1 MLHQYSANLGLLV
14 DGPTATYSSG
24 PEIFLY
30 SEYLQYPLPP
40 PDSGKLFT
48 EKRVLNHFTNTKKK
62 HGLVY
67 ILLAEGF

>member
-1 MLHQYSANLGLLV
+1 MGLLRLN
-14 DGPTATYSSG
+14 SSG
-24 PEIFLY
+24 PDIFLAQ

-48 EKRVLNHFTNTKKK
+48 EKRVLNHFTDTKKK